1 MTQEVQFSLNLLA
14 ACLMR
19 QHQALERIDARLN
32 EILDRVDAIGDLV
45 WKLKLSDANATAAP
59 LRPDAMRLGKTAGRP
74 KRRKVLAQAKPSR
87 KGSGTRT
94 SQRPSKGSTQRF
106 ISSMG

>member
-32 EILDRVDAIGDLV
+32 EALDRVDSVGDCV
-45 WKLKLSDANATAAP
+45 WRLNASLKATNA
-59 LRPDAMRLGKTAGRP
+59 AGGRSPQTVSTNGTPPRRSPQPSP
-74 KRRKVLAQAKPSR
+74 KR
-87 KGSGTRT
+87 SGKR
-94 SQRPSKGSTQRF
+94 QR
-106 ISSMG
+106 